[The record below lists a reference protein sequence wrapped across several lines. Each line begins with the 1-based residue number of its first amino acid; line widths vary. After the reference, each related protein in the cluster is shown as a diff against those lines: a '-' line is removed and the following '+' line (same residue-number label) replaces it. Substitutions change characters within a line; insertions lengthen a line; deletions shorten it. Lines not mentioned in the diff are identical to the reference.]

1 MPRPV
6 RIIISFFCFC
16 LAILLVF
23 TVYAFKNAK
32 QTDPVEET
40 QADPPYDAGEI
51 VFDKRNFSYDGSPE
65 DISLDGDVLT
75 ILRGGVYRLSGTLTE
90 GRIKVASTDGSP
102 VRLIL
107 GGVTLSSSYG
117 AVIETDS
124 RTFLTV
130 EAQKGT
136 VNILSSMLSKSRYE
150 HLPSACIIF
159 RGSAEILGEGNIT
172 VNSSADCGILALS
185 DLSVNISQL
194 TVSAKGKG
202 IFVRDGF
209 NMSDGRLTLKDTPIG
224 IAAGS
229 GEATAGSISILG
241 GTLTALCKEIALMA
255 ERNITISGGNGGID
269 SPVIY
274 QCTRKE
280 NGKTVT
286 GEIKVSA
293 NGYPSATQK

>member
-1 MPRPV
+1 MPRPI

-16 LAILLVF
+16 LAVLLVF

-32 QTDPVEET
+32 QTDTVEEP

-51 VFDKRNFSYDGSPE
+51 VFNKRNFSYDGSPE

-130 EAQKGT
+130 EAQKDT
-136 VNILSSMLSKSRYE
+136 VNILSSTLSKSRYE

-209 NMSDGRLTLKDTPIG
+209 NMSGGRLTLKDTPIG

-229 GEATAGSISILG
+229 GEASAGSINILG

-255 ERNITISGGNGGID
+255 ERNITVSGGNSGID

-274 QCTRKE
+274 QCSRKE
-280 NGKTVT
+280 NGKTVA

>member
-1 MPRPV
+1 MPRPI

-16 LAILLVF
+16 LAVLLVF

-32 QTDPVEET
+32 QTDTVEEP

-51 VFDKRNFSYDGSPE
+51 VFNKRNFSYDGSPE

-136 VNILSSMLSKSRYE
+136 VNILSSTLSKSRYE

-159 RGSAEILGEGNIT
+159 RGSAEFLGEGNIT

-202 IFVRDGF
+202 IFVRDSF

-274 QCTRKE
+274 QCSRKE
-280 NGKTVT
+280 NGKTVA

>member
-1 MPRPV
+1 MPRPI

-16 LAILLVF
+16 LVILLVF

-32 QTDPVEET
+32 QTDTVEEP

-51 VFDKRNFSYDGSPE
+51 VFNKRNFSYDGSPE

-130 EAQKGT
+130 EAQKDT
-136 VNILSSMLSKSRYE
+136 VNILSSTLSESRYE
-150 HLPSACIIF
+150 HLPSSCLIF
-159 RGSAEILGEGNIT
+159 RGSAEIIGEGNIT

-202 IFVRDGF
+202 IFVRDSF

-274 QCTRKE
+274 QCSRKE
-280 NGKTVT
+280 NGKTVA

>member
-1 MPRPV
+1 MPRPI

-16 LAILLVF
+16 LAVLLVF

-32 QTDPVEET
+32 QTDTVEEP

-51 VFDKRNFSYDGSPE
+51 VFNKRNFSYDGSPE

-136 VNILSSMLSKSRYE
+136 VNILSSTLSKSRYE

-159 RGSAEILGEGNIT
+159 RGSAEFLGEGNIT

-202 IFVRDGF
+202 IFVRDSF

-229 GEATAGSISILG
+229 GEATAGSISISG

-274 QCTRKE
+274 QCSRKE
-280 NGKTVT
+280 NGKTVV

>member
-1 MPRPV
+1 MPRPI

-16 LAILLVF
+16 LVILLVF
-23 TVYAFKNAK
+23 TVYAFKNAEK
-32 QTDPVEET
+32 PGTAVEEPK
-40 QADPPYDAGEI
+40 ADPTCDANEL
-51 VFDKRNFSYDGSPE
+51 VFDKRNFTYSGNPDDVSF
-65 DISLDGDVLT
+65 DGDVLT

-90 GRIKVASTDGSP
+90 GRIKVASIDGSP

-107 GGVTLSSSYG
+107 CGVTLSSSYG
-117 AVIETDS
+117 AVMETDS

-130 EAQKGT
+130 EAQKDT
-136 VNILSSMLSKSRYE
+136 VNILSSTLVESRYG
-150 HLPSACIIF
+150 HLPSSCLIF
-159 RGSAEILGEGNIT
+159 RGSAEIIGGGNIT
-172 VNSSADCGILALS
+172 VNSSADCGILSLS

-194 TVSAKGKG
+194 TLSAKSKG
-202 IFVRDGF
+202 IFVRDSF
-209 NMSDGRLTLKDTPIG
+209 NMSGGRLTLKDTPIG

-229 GEATAGSISILG
+229 GEATAGSISISG

-274 QCTRKE
+274 QCSRKE
-280 NGKTVT
+280 NGKTVN

-293 NGYPSATQK
+293 SGFPAAEK